1 MPNESESNEW
11 QDQLSLY
18 AFGLLDGAQA
28 ADVER
33 RLTSEPA
40 WQAELRALQDTLAA
54 LADPA
59 PVPAGSTERL
69 LQRVHANQ
77 PQPAQIQPDQTP
89 VIQNQPDQ
97 TQPVQTQPAQTQPI
111 QHQPAAPAPANLPL
125 AALPRPPRSPYL
137 GWLAAAVL
145 AAAVAAV
152 LILPRLSTTP
162 ERQLADYQAQPGAV
176 STPLTTKA
184 GQSLGTAVRLQD
196 GRAFVLLATDAPQGR
211 AYQAWQVVGKAPASL
226 GVFKGRSF
234 LSAPL
239 SGPVTLAVSV
249 EPPSGSPQPTTTPIL
264 AQTL

>member
-1 MPNESESNEW
+1 MPNESESTEW
-11 QDQLSLY
+11 QEQLGLY

-28 ADVER
+28 ASVER
-33 RLTSEPA
+33 RLTSEPL

-59 PVPAGSTERL
+59 PVPMGSAERL
-69 LQRVHANQ
+69 LERVRA
-77 PQPAQIQPDQTP
+77 DR
-89 VIQNQPDQ
+89 
-97 TQPVQTQPAQTQPI
+97 TQPKPAQTPLVQPSPV
-111 QHQPAAPAPANLPL
+111 QPDAPAPANRPL
-125 AALPRPPRSPYL
+125 NAPTRSPYL
-137 GWLAAAVL
+137 GWLAAVAL

-152 LILPRLSTTP
+152 LILPRLNSTP
-162 ERQLADYQAQPGAV
+162 ERQLAEYQTQPGAV
-176 STPLTTKA
+176 STPLTTQE
-184 GQSLGTAVRLQD
+184 GQSLGTAVRLKD
-196 GRAFVLLATDAPQGR
+196 GRAFVLLAADAPQGR

>member
-1 MPNESESNEW
+1 MPNESESTEW
-11 QDQLSLY
+11 QEQLSLY

-28 ADVER
+28 ASVER
-33 RLTSEPA
+33 RLTSEPL

-59 PVPAGSTERL
+59 PVPVGSAERL
-69 LQRVHANQ
+69 LERVRADREQ
-77 PQPAQIQPDQTP
+77 SE
-89 VIQNQPDQ
+89 
-97 TQPVQTQPAQTQPI
+97 PAQTPLVQSSPVP
-111 QHQPAAPAPANLPL
+111 PAAPVAANLPL
-125 AALPRPPRSPYL
+125 TAPTRSPYL
-137 GWLAAAVL
+137 GWLVAVAL
-145 AAAVAAV
+145 VAAVAAV
-152 LILPRLSTTP
+152 LILPRLSSTP
-162 ERQLADYQAQPGAV
+162 ERQLAEYQTQPGAV
-176 STPLTTKA
+176 STPLTTQG
-184 GQSLGTAVRLQD
+184 GQSLGTAVRLKD
-196 GRAFVLLATDAPQGR
+196 GRAFVLLVADAPQGR